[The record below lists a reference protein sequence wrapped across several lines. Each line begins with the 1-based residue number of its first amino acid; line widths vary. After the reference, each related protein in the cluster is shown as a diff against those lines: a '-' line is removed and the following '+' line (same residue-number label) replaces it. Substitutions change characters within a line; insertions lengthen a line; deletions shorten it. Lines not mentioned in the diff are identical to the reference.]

1 MQEFRLSAMEER
13 NYGIDLL
20 RIVSMMMVVLLH
32 VLGQG
37 GILDGSDPLTV
48 KSETAWLLEIGA
60 YSAVNIYAMIS
71 GYVGYGRKYKYSG
84 LVYLYFQVLF
94 YTVPTTIIFYIY
106 RPELVNLKGKR
117 ELLFPFAYNT
127 YWYFTAYFCLAFFIP
142 FLNMMLERL
151 DRAELKRLLFFLCLI
166 FSILPTLFYEDFPR
180 TSSGYSFLWLAV
192 LYLVG
197 GYIKKYNTTFPGKGG
212 RKFLG
217 YLVCILVTWLVKV
230 GVQYHIPRGENGQ
243 KDHWLSGTGF
253 FWRVSSPRRAFD
265 DRTLYGKYVCGVSD
279 PESGSDGGSDPCYCF
294 GNLDHRN
301 FDRPDPYQPV

>member
-1 MQEFRLSAMEER
+1 MQEFRSSAMEER

-37 GILDGSDPLTV
+37 GILNGADPLTV

-60 YSAVNIYAMIS
+60 YSAVNMYAMIS
-71 GYVGYGRKYKYSG
+71 GYVGYGRRYKYSG

-94 YTVPTTIIFYIY
+94 YTVPTTIVFCIY
-106 RPELVNLKGKR
+106 RPELVDLEG
-117 ELLFPFAYNT
+117 ELEPLFPFAYNT

-151 DRAELKRLLFFLCLI
+151 DRAELKRLLFFLYLV
-166 FSILPTLFYEDFPR
+166 FSILPTLFHEDFPR
-180 TSSGYSFLWLAV
+180 TGNGYSFLWLAV

-217 YLVCILVTWLVKV
+217 YLVCVLVLSLI
-230 GVQYHIPRGENGQ
+230 HISEPTR
-243 KDHWLSGTGF
+243 
-253 FWRVSSPRRAFD
+253 RV
-265 DRTLYGKYVCGVSD
+265 
-279 PESGSDGGSDPCYCF
+279 
-294 GNLDHRN
+294 
-301 FDRPDPYQPV
+301 

>member
-166 FSILPTLFYEDFPR
+166 FSILPTLFHEDFPR

-212 RKFLG
+212 RKSWDIWSA
-217 YLVCILVTWLVKV
+217 YW
-230 GVQYHIPRGENGQ
+230 
-243 KDHWLSGTGF
+243 
-253 FWRVSSPRRAFD
+253 SP
-265 DRTLYGKYVCGVSD
+265 GW
-279 PESGSDGGSDPCYCF
+279 
-294 GNLDHRN
+294 
-301 FDRPDPYQPV
+301 